1 MSIIRIAGI
10 CGSLRRESCNQ
21 QLILRA
27 QQLCAEQISEARL
40 DIIDWSQLP
49 VYNQDLENDPP
60 KSVLKFKEEIANSDA
75 ILFATP
81 GPLKNAIDWASR
93 AKIGDHGDVFSV
105 KPVAIIGAGPGS
117 YPGSSG
123 SGRAQ
128 LILRQTLV
136 ALNMIAINSPS
147 VMLTGAYE
155 AFKED
160 GSLKNGVMEEKIVK
174 LLKELVILH
183 KRLKSTV

>member
-1 MSIIRIAGI
+1 MSVIRIAGI
-10 CGSLRRESCNQ
+10 CGSLRRESCNKK
-21 QLILRA
+21 LIIRA
-27 QQLCAEQISEARL
+27 QQLCAEQISEAQL

-49 VYNQDLENDPP
+49 VYNQDLEDDPP
-60 KSVLKFKEEIANSDA
+60 KSVLKFKEEIADSDA

-93 AKIGDHGDVFSV
+93 VKIGDHGDVFAG

-136 ALNMIAINSPS
+136 VLNMIAINSPS
-147 VMLTGAYE
+147 VMLTGAFE

-174 LLKELVILH
+174 LLKELVISH
-183 KRLKSTV
+183 KRLKSTI

>member
-10 CGSLRRESCNQ
+10 CGSLRRDSCNKK
-21 QLILRA
+21 LLLRA
-27 QQLCAEQISEARL
+27 QQLCTEHIPEARI

-49 VYNQDLENDPP
+49 VFNQDLEEDPP
-60 KSVLKFKEEIANSDA
+60 KSVLKFKEEIYNSDA

-93 AKIGDHGDVFSV
+93 TKIGDRGDVFAG

-117 YPGSSG
+117 YPGASG

-136 ALNMIAINSPS
+136 VLNMVAVNTPS
-147 VMLTGAYE
+147 VMLTGAFD

-160 GSLKNGVMEEKIVK
+160 GSLKNGVIEEKLVK
-174 LLKELVILH
+174 LLKEL
-183 KRLKSTV
+183 